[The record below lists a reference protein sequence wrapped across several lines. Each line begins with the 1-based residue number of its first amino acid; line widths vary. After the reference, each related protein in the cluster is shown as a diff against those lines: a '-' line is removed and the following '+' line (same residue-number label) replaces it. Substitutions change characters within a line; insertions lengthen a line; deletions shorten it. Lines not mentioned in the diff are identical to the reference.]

1 MKNIVQR
8 LGTFARVQYKVKT
21 QTTTVGKGNEKDA
34 KKGLGL

>member
-1 MKNIVQR
+1 MDKLIQR
-8 LGTFARVQYKVKT
+8 LGTFARVQYKAKT